1 MNRENE
7 KTTMKIVI
15 LTGAGVSAESGL
27 GTFRDKDG
35 LWTKV
40 DLKEV
45 ATPEGFARNPDTVH
59 AFYNM
64 RRRNARAA
72 RPNAAH
78 AALAHL
84 QAAHP
89 GEVVIV
95 TQNVDRLHAAAGSEA
110 LHMHGRHDLA
120 WCTTCDARWEAP
132 DRMSASDPCPAC
144 GYTSTRPDIVWFGE
158 MPRFLDVIARHL
170 SQADLF
176 AAIGTSGQ
184 VYPAAG
190 FVSEAARH
198 GAQTVEINL
207 LASEV
212 SSLFDDHILGPAT
225 QTVPLWVERLLS
237 GQRCTAGVR

>member
-1 MNRENE
+1 
-7 KTTMKIVI
+7 MKIVI

-45 ATPEGFARNPDTVH
+45 ATPEGFARDPGKVH

-72 RPNAAH
+72 QPNEAH
-78 AALAHL
+78 FALARL
-84 QAAHP
+84 QKEHP
-89 GEVVIV
+89 GKVVII

-110 LHMHGRHDLA
+110 LHMHGRHDQA
-120 WCTTCDARWEAP
+120 WCTSCDHRWEAP
-132 DRMSASDPCPAC
+132 EEMTVDDDCPRC
-144 GYTSTRPDIVWFGE
+144 KERTTRPDIVWFGE
-158 MPRFLDVIARHL
+158 MPYHLDEIARHL
-170 SQADLF
+170 TTADLF

-190 FVSEAARH
+190 FVAEARRH
-198 GAQTVEINL
+198 GAHTVEINL
-207 LASEV
+207 LASDV
-212 SSLFDDHILGPAT
+212 SDQFDEHILGPAT
-225 QTVPLWVERLLS
+225 QVVPAWVDRLLE
-237 GQRCTAGVR
+237 R